1 MKSIKHD
8 WTSFDL
14 TTFLKSNWAYWA
26 FGILTPY
33 VYPSRVSR
41 SRCGCTGVMHLT
53 VHYRRIIY
61 KNFHTCN
68 LGNFDLKQYFFKAAR
83 AGMGE
88 IEKICDL
95 NLGYYRNGFWS

>member
-1 MKSIKHD
+1 
-8 WTSFDL
+8 
-14 TTFLKSNWAYWA
+14 
-26 FGILTPY
+26 
-33 VYPSRVSR
+33 
-41 SRCGCTGVMHLT
+41 MHLT

-95 NLGYYRNGFWS
+95 NLGYYRNGF